1 MKILRCPVCNSKI
14 VILHDMDIRFGE
26 IQYRII
32 CSDYSCVINDICAS
46 SSTKLGAYRLWI
58 EIRRL
63 VLREHRGN

>member
-14 VILHDMDIRFGE
+14 VILHDIDTRFGE
-26 IQYRII
+26 IRYRIL

-46 SSTKLGAYRLWI
+46 SSTKLSAYKLWI